1 MASDD
6 APSNCDSEIVS
17 VPSSATVNET
27 ESSATGASLGA
38 TYGVTDIVAV
48 AVSEPPSPSDTV
60 YVNEAS
66 PEKYMAGVNVHC

>member
-1 MASDD
+1 M
-6 APSNCDSEIVS
+6 
-17 VPSSATVNET
+17 
-27 ESSATGASLGA
+27 GA